1 MSWSRILSRLHPH
14 CAICGNLLYFSE
26 LQASVFILFVVSIS
40 MPKISLKHKELYKLQ
55 LTNIHLF
62 TYLLA
67 WGLGCLQWHQRQG
80 CAPFHQ
86 HPGENLGQGPGRYG
100 WTCAP
105 REKENPP
112 FYTFFPSREQR
123 QEYLVEVQQ
132 LKLRSPRAMGCQEM
146 SVANTCQPCGNLGLW
161 AAFPDERSRQQK
173 PRVQLIVWQSRETFW
188 VTHQTSLFCLPKT
201 ESLETFK

>member
-1 MSWSRILSRLHPH
+1 M
-14 CAICGNLLYFSE
+14 G
-26 LQASVFILFVVSIS
+26 VSSGIRGRD
-40 MPKISLKHKELYKLQ
+40 
-55 LTNIHLF
+55 
-62 TYLLA
+62 A
-67 WGLGCLQWHQRQG
+67 V

-86 HPGENLGQGPGRYG
+86 HPGENLGQGLARYM

-105 REKENPP
+105 REEENLP
-112 FYTFFPSREQR
+112 FYTLFPSGEQR

-173 PRVQLIVWQSRETFW
+173 PRVQLIVWQPRETFW
-188 VTHQTSLFCLPKT
+188 VTHQTSLFVSPRLKVWKHLNKRIRNNRYWFQPFPWKCILSLLLCLST
-201 ESLETFK
+201 